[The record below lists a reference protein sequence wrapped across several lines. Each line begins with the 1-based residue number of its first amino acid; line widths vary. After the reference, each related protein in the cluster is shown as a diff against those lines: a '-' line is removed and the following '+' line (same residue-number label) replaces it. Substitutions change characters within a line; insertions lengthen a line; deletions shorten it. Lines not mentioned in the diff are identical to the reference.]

1 MSLPALTPPEPRSA
15 AMKAVLRRCVCFAIS
30 CYPILLLG
38 ESGTGKSWLARQIHG
53 MSHVR
58 NGPWVETH
66 APRLEELATSLLEG
80 HARGAFTGAV
90 QTHAGLIEDAAGGTL
105 FVDEIGTASSRLQE
119 LLVTLVEATAFRPL
133 GARRDVPATAR
144 FIFATNEPLARRIS
158 EETFREDFY
167 QRISAYKVTLPPLR
181 ERREDIP
188 ALAEYFLEKES
199 RIHER
204 PTPALSSGAMER
216 LVHAEW
222 RGNLRELRMT
232 LVRSLLLSDG
242 RHSLEPD
249 DLDFD
254 PLPPRPAVTP
264 RTPLTFAN
272 VRRALAQS
280 GGNRRAAA
288 RSLGC
293 SERQLYRIISSMSD
307 ETEPDEPIQESA

>member
-1 MSLPALTPPEPRSA
+1 MSLPDLTPPEPRSA
-15 AMKAVLRRCVCFAIS
+15 AMKAVLQLCACFAMS
-30 CYPILLLG
+30 CYPFLLLG
-38 ESGTGKSWLARQIHG
+38 ESGTGKSWLARQIHD

-66 APRLEELATSLLEG
+66 TPRLEELGTSLLQG

-90 QTHAGLIEDAAGGTL
+90 QTHHGLIEDAAGGTL

-119 LLVTLVEATAFRPL
+119 LLVTLVEAAAFRPL

-144 FIFATNEPLARRIS
+144 FIFATNEPLAQRVS
-158 EETFREDFY
+158 EESFREDFY
-167 QRISAYKVTLPPLR
+167 HRISAFKVTLPPLR

-188 ALAEYFLEKES
+188 ALSEYFLAIES
-199 RIHER
+199 RKHER
-204 PTPALSSGAMER
+204 PTPTLSRGAMER
-216 LVHAEW
+216 LVDAEW

-232 LVRSLLLSDG
+232 LVRSLLLSVG
-242 RHSLEPD
+242 RHTLEAD
-249 DLDFD
+249 NLDFD
-254 PLPPRPAVTP
+254 PLPPRPAVTS

-272 VRRALAQS
+272 VRRALAVS

-293 SERQLYRIISSMSD
+293 SERQLYRVISSMSD
-307 ETEPDEPIQESA
+307 ETEPDEPISESA